1 MDVTALLL
9 KHIEGYSKPLWQD
22 TELVL
27 KRGDFL
33 SEQGKADTN
42 IYFVTEGALHLY
54 HETNSGSNTI
64 RFAYNNS
71 LFALFD
77 SLITGNPTAYTVEAI
92 RKTKLRIMHGDDFME
107 FIKSSTE
114 TLKLW
119 NTILSYTVIAQ
130 LERETDLLNP
140 SPKER
145 YEKVLKRSP
154 QLFKEIPHKYIAAY
168 LRMAPETLSR
178 LQKS

>member
-1 MDVTALLL
+1 MDVTTLLL
-9 KHIEGYSKPLWQD
+9 KQMEGYGKSLWQE

-33 SEQGKADTN
+33 GEQGKINTN
-42 IYFVTEGALHLY
+42 VYWVTQGALHLY
-54 HETNSGSNTI
+54 YETEAGSNTI
-64 RFAYNNS
+64 RFAYNDS
-71 LFALFD
+71 LFALLD
-77 SLITGNPTAYTVEAI
+77 SLITGTPTAYTVQAI
-92 RKTKLRIMHGDDFME
+92 RKTKLRVMSGNDFME
-107 FIKSSTE
+107 FINSSTE

-154 QLFKEIPHKYIAAY
+154 KLFKEVPHKYIASY